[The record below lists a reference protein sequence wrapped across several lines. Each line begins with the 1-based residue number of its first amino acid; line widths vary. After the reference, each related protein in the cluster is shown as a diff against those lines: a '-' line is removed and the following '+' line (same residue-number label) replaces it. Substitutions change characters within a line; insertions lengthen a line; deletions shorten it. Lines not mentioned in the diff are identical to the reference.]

1 MSIFASSI
9 FSKIFIAVTRMV
21 GCQFVEKTI
30 NARRKNPVKTIV
42 NKSSIQDETV
52 NILSEN
58 TDYLTLVFEAS
69 DDST

>member
-1 MSIFASSI
+1 
-9 FSKIFIAVTRMV
+9 MV
-21 GCQFVEKTI
+21 RCQFVEKTI
-30 NARRKNPVKTIV
+30 NTRRKNSVKTIV

-58 TDYLTLVFEAS
+58 TDYVTLVFEAS